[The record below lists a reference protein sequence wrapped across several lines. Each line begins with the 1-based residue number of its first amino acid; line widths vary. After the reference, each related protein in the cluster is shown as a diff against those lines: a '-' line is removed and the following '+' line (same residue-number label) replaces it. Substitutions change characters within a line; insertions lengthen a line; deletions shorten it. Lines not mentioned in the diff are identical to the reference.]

1 MRYTLKQLTYID
13 VAARHRS
20 ITGAAKALNISA
32 SSISSA
38 IDAIEMQTNK
48 KLFMRLPSKGISV
61 TQFGH
66 VFLSNSRQLLKAHLT
81 FEEAVDE
88 QAKAIKGAV
97 RMGCFTP
104 AAPIIL
110 PLITKS
116 VADNHPGIS
125 IHFTEGDL
133 ASNMRHVA
141 DGKIDLAIGV
151 GANLPSTINFVP
163 LFPAPPHIVL
173 PHDHPFADRSMLSLK
188 DVCHEPMVL
197 LDLDETRDYMF
208 GLFSQDDLTPRVAY
222 SSQSAEMVRSMV
234 AAGLG
239 YSIFNLRPLQKQQYT
254 VGDIVRIPLTPG
266 HRSVEYGIFHR
277 VDAHL
282 SRVDQVVID
291 TCIRLR
297 DSGVFN
303 RAVLPEGT
311 IAADHRKNVLIT
323 A

>member
-13 VAARHRS
+13 VAARHKS

-38 IDAIEMQTNK
+38 IDAIEIQTNK
-48 KLFMRLPSKGISV
+48 KLFTRLPSKGISV

-88 QAKAIKGAV
+88 QAKAINGAV

-125 IHFTEGDL
+125 IHLTEGDI
-133 ASNMRHVA
+133 AQNMRQVV

-151 GANLPSTINFVP
+151 SAHLAMNIAFVP
-163 LFPAPPHIVL
+163 LFVAPPHIVL
-173 PHDHPFADRSMLSLK
+173 PHDHPLADRSMLSLK
-188 DVCHEPMVL
+188 DICHEPMVL

-208 GLFSQDDLTPRVAY
+208 GLFNQDDLTPRVAY

-239 YSIFNLRPLQKQQYT
+239 YSIFNLRSLQKQQYT
-254 VGDIVRIPLTPG
+254 VGDLVRIPLTPG
-266 HRSVEYGIFHR
+266 YRAVEYGIIHR
-277 VDAHL
+277 DDAHL
-282 SRVDQVVID
+282 SKVDHVVIN

-297 DSGVFN
+297 DSGAFN
-303 RAVLPEGT
+303 RAVLPEGRVP
-311 IAADHRKNVLIT
+311 ADDRKNVLIT